1 MKKIITAIGNEKLN
15 LELKKI
21 SNIKVIYNDI
31 SYKEGIIES
40 LEENSDCDILILN
53 ENLDGEIFLEEL
65 IEKIKIINNKIFII
79 LITYEKNINKMENP
93 YNKINYIFYKKIEL
107 NNLLNIIFQE
117 NNIIEKNEKINSKN
131 KIKNNEI
138 NIQENNKNNYKIEKQ
153 NEFDYERTEEKI
165 IDNNLEYIKEFN
177 NNYNKI
183 NSKKSNNN
191 ENNHN
196 NYYNNFKEQ
205 EKYNKYYYKNYPNN
219 KSKKRIIKN
228 RIIKK
233 INNINFLKNKIKNNK
248 INNFLN
254 SKIISFVGN
263 NGVGKSIISVN
274 LSKINSLKNKKILLI
289 DYDIINN
296 SIKTILGIKTELNN
310 KNKIIKINKN
320 IDLITI
326 KYEDEF
332 GQKKLGQDKIEQ
344 INYLEKIINKLKNN
358 YDYIFIDTNSNLIT
372 NTLIN
377 ILKLSDLIIFI
388 SDTNLLEINKSI
400 KLLDIFISKYKINK
414 INFLILFNKYNSNS
428 IDINLLKNI
437 FYEFNIL
444 GYLKYSTS
452 YNKLINKNNKY
463 GLADKK
469 LKKEY
474 LKISE
479 KLFS

>member
-1 MKKIITAIGNEKLN
+1 M
-15 LELKKI
+15 
-21 SNIKVIYNDI
+21 
-31 SYKEGIIES
+31 
-40 LEENSDCDILILN
+40 
-53 ENLDGEIFLEEL
+53 
-65 IEKIKIINNKIFII
+65 
-79 LITYEKNINKMENP
+79 
-93 YNKINYIFYKKIEL
+93 
-107 NNLLNIIFQE
+107 
-117 NNIIEKNEKINSKN
+117 
-131 KIKNNEI
+131 
-138 NIQENNKNNYKIEKQ
+138 
-153 NEFDYERTEEKI
+153 
-165 IDNNLEYIKEFN
+165 
-177 NNYNKI
+177 
-183 NSKKSNNN
+183 
-191 ENNHN
+191 
-196 NYYNNFKEQ
+196 
-205 EKYNKYYYKNYPNN
+205 
-219 KSKKRIIKN
+219 
-228 RIIKK
+228 
-233 INNINFLKNKIKNNK
+233 
-248 INNFLN
+248 
-254 SKIISFVGN
+254 
-263 NGVGKSIISVN
+263 
-274 LSKINSLKNKKILLI
+274 
-289 DYDIINN
+289 
-296 SIKTILGIKTELNN
+296 GIKTELNN

-332 GQKKLGQDKIEQ
+332 GQKKLGQEKIEQ

-400 KLLDIFISKYKINK
+400 KLLDILISKYKINK
-414 INFLILFNKYNSNS
+414 NNFIILFNKYNINS